1 MRVHGSWARPAAPG
15 RGGWGW
21 RPRLGPGFE
30 APRSAGTAG
39 GGPQPQRR
47 VPACAPPCVRTD
59 RDARGEPP
67 LCAPQDSPWGGV
79 RGGGALAP
87 SRRGGT
93 WAVGFPG
100 LGPLTPSGRDGGEG
114 RATCA
119 RKPRAERPPPRWRSR
134 APSAASAKAPCQAS
148 ASPSVKPKRNRVL
161 PPCGPRTGRTA
172 TAPPRRRR
180 AVARCGPDSPA
191 ARRPCP

>member
-1 MRVHGSWARPAAPG
+1 MPRSLGEREECESTGAGPVQPP
-15 RGGWGW
+15 RGGVVGAGGRAWDPGLK
-21 RPRLGPGFE
+21 RPGAPAQREEVPSPSAASPR
-30 APRSAGTAG
+30 APR
-39 GGPQPQRR
+39 PL
-47 VPACAPPCVRTD
+47 CARIVT
-59 RDARGEPP
+59 RGEPP

-79 RGGGALAP
+79 RDAGALAP

-100 LGPLTPSGRDGGEG
+100 LGRLTPSGRDGGER

-148 ASPSVKPKRNRVL
+148 ASPSVKPKRNSVL
-161 PPCGPRTGRTA
+161 PPCGPRTGI
-172 TAPPRRRR
+172 
-180 AVARCGPDSPA
+180 
-191 ARRPCP
+191 